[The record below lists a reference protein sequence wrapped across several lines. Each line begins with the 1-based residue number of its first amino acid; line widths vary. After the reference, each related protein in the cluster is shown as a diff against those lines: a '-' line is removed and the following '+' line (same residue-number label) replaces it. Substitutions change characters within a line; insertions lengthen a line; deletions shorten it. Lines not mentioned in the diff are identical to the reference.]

1 MCRVPNFGTILI
13 LLYRALADVEALDR
27 VLMKTELVNL
37 LSNLPVRSAA
47 QQLGMWISQKSSHN
61 RVTHLLAALG
71 KRVTNAQAKRLDEL
85 GLSYNTLLDLR
96 LSSKNVKDFSKT
108 LQKRGVRS
116 KCVRQKLS
124 AMRWK

>member
-47 QQLGMWISQKSSHN
+47 QQLGMWIFTEKLPQQSHSPPSCTRQASDECASQETG
-61 RVTHLLAALG
+61 RVGALVQHFTGSTAVIKERQGLL
-71 KRVTNAQAKRLDEL
+71 
-85 GLSYNTLLDLR
+85 
-96 LSSKNVKDFSKT
+96 
-108 LQKRGVRS
+108 
-116 KCVRQKLS
+116 
-124 AMRWK
+124 